1 MSRPAYGAAP
11 NIHDSM
17 FCNSRKKPL
26 KPVISALD
34 RKAHS
39 EALIVSFLA
48 GHLKPFTAA
57 PSLIQLIQELAKDAK
72 TLRELNMGRT
82 KASYKLRDRLANHL
96 NEKLLQDL
104 RKSKLSFNV
113 HKCISNAREN
123 FFSILVSYYS
133 NKLKQVVVQRYKSV
147 SFTIVSANNLFD

>member
-1 MSRPAYGAAP
+1 
-11 NIHDSM
+11 
-17 FCNSRKKPL
+17 
-26 KPVISALD
+26 
-34 RKAHS
+34 
-39 EALIVSFLA
+39 
-48 GHLKPFTAA
+48 
-57 PSLIQLIQELAKDAK
+57 
-72 TLRELNMGRT
+72 MGRT
-82 KASYKLRDRLANHL
+82 KASYKLCERLANHL

-133 NKLKQVVVQRYKSV
+133 NKLKRVVVQRYKSV